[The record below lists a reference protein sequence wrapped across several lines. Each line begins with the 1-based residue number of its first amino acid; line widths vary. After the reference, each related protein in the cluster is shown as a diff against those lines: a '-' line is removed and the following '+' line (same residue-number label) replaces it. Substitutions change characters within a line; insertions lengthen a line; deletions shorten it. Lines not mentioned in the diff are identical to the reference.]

1 MSDLQGR
8 KALRERLIIPV
19 GAFLAAVNTLL
30 EDQVGRVWI
39 VGQVSNLHRASSGHI
54 YFTLKDEE
62 GQIRAALF
70 RSAAR
75 RVPFDLEE
83 GLEIVVCADVGI
95 YAARGDLQLVVR
107 DVEPRGR
114 GGLQLA
120 FEQLRR
126 RLEDEGLFDAARKR
140 ELPAFP
146 RCIGVVTS
154 PTSAAVRDVI
164 QVARHRFPATPLV
177 ISPTRV
183 QGEGVEEE
191 IADALDAIGEWGRV
205 DLVLLVR
212 GGGSLEDLWC
222 FNTEVVARAIERCPV
237 PVVTGVG
244 HETDFT
250 IADLV
255 ADLRAPTPS
264 AAVALVLP
272 DGRALASELGRA
284 FARLGAASR
293 VQLDRART
301 ELRREGEALRILAP
315 SKQLAAR
322 RARLRSA
329 SRALLREARSQL
341 QRRRAELAAT
351 AARLESLSPLAV
363 LARGYA
369 IVRRASDGLVVR
381 RAEQL
386 TRGERL
392 RIRLSEALV
401 EASVESV
408 TEHPRG

>member
-1 MSDLQGR
+1 V
-8 KALRERLIIPV
+8 IPV
-19 GAFLAAVNTLL
+19 GAFLAALNGLL
-30 EDQVGRVWI
+30 EDQLGRVWI
-39 VGQVSNLHRASSGHI
+39 VGQVSNLHRASSGHT
-54 YFTLKDEE
+54 YFTLKDEQ

-70 RSAAR
+70 RSASR
-75 RVPFDLEE
+75 RVPFEIEE

-107 DVEPRGR
+107 EVEPRGQ

-126 RLEDEGLFDAARKR
+126 RLEAEGLFDEARKR

-146 RCIGVVTS
+146 RRIGVVTS

-164 QVARHRFPATPLV
+164 QVAGHRFPATPLV

-183 QGEGVEEE
+183 QGQGVEEE
-191 IADALDAIGEWGRV
+191 IAAALDAIGHRGDV
-205 DLVLLVR
+205 DVVLLVR

-222 FNTEVVARAIERCPV
+222 FNTETVARAIARCPV
-237 PVVTGVG
+237 PVVSGVG
-244 HETDFT
+244 HETDLT

-272 DGRALASELGRA
+272 DGGALASELTRTFQRLEIAARA
-284 FARLGAASR
+284 
-293 VQLDRART
+293 QLRRART
-301 ELRREGEALRILAP
+301 RLAREREALRILAP
-315 SKQLAAR
+315 STQLAAR
-322 RARLRSA
+322 KARLRSA
-329 SRALLREARSQL
+329 SRALAREASSQL

-351 AARLESLSPLAV
+351 VARLESLSPLAV

-369 IVRRASDGLVVR
+369 LVRRARDGAVVR

-386 TRGERL
+386 ARGERL
-392 RIRLSEALV
+392 RIRLAEADV

-408 TEHPRG
+408 TRHPRG